1 MSQAKSEILIPAS
14 QIGCVWTL
22 VLHLAWQL
30 TAQFQPSRIACT
42 ELSYWPEVKAWCL
55 FWVCILSWVC
65 IWSSRFPCI
74 FVVVVQLLN
83 HVWFFAAPWTA
94 AHQAFLSF
102 TISWSLLKL
111 MSIESVMPSNPLVL
125 FWELIRVL
133 VSSVE
138 ACSIWLFLS
147 VYCCSVILCLGDFH
161 FFCIHF

>member
-102 TISWSLLKL
+102 TISWSMLKL

-133 VSSVE
+133 VSSVV
-138 ACSIWLFLS
+138 ACSIWLFYLS
-147 VYCCSVILCLGDFH
+147 TACLSSFA
-161 FFCIHF
+161 